1 MTANNLPNV
10 TEAVKIA
17 ERTMAE
23 DRRVVAVVMNFWS
36 IAECAMEITVHRDG
50 RLTDARKL

>member
-1 MTANNLPNV
+1 MNANNLPNV